1 MTLNDTPS
9 ANRLHIIVLGA
20 CNSGK
25 SSVVNLLASQ
35 QVSLVSDIAGTT
47 TDPVRK
53 AMELPGIGPAVF
65 IDTAGFD
72 DDGTLGQARI
82 TMTEKA
88 LTRPTSLCC
97 LSVKTKRRNRS
108 GPDASSHVP
117 YLRSRLST
125 RPTQGVTYPLTP
137 RGFLLLERQ
146 AGMNCSKPYHVPFP
160 LISENQICSADL

>member
-88 LTRPTSLCC
+88 ACR
-97 LSVKTKRRNRS
+97 
-108 GPDASSHVP
+108 
-117 YLRSRLST
+117 
-125 RPTQGVTYPLTP
+125 
-137 RGFLLLERQ
+137 
-146 AGMNCSKPYHVPFP
+146 
-160 LISENQICSADL
+160 

>member
-53 AMELPGIGPAVF
+53 AMEL
-65 IDTAGFD
+65 
-72 DDGTLGQARI
+72 R
-82 TMTEKA
+82 
-88 LTRPTSLCC
+88 
-97 LSVKTKRRNRS
+97 
-108 GPDASSHVP
+108 P
-117 YLRSRLST
+117 YLLTLPVLMTTEHSDRL
-125 RPTQGVTYPLTP
+125 
-137 RGFLLLERQ
+137 
-146 AGMNCSKPYHVPFP
+146 A
-160 LISENQICSADL
+160 